1 MVFRKNNGLTMIEL
15 LIVTT
20 IIALFILVAI
30 FAYQLQLAKGRDAR
44 RKADLDKLQNVL
56 EDYLNDKICYPE
68 PEEIV
73 TAEGY
78 ICGKPFAPYLSSLPC
93 DPINNIYY
101 NYFYSYDS
109 TKTCKGWYKIY
120 TKLENTKDPIIAKVG
135 CGGSDECPSGGCGPS
150 CNYNYWV
157 SSPNMNQVAPI
168 PLAEDWWPSIPG
180 VSPPP
185 GGTPTPPP
193 GGTPTPS
200 PIPGVSP
207 SPTPTPTLV
216 PCGDGGVQPNC
227 WDVKNQKLYCN
238 SNICSTCCPGA
249 EYRCNLT
256 ATCCFYDLTCL

>member
-15 LIVTT
+15 IIVLA
-20 IIALFILVAI
+20 ILSVFILVAI
-30 FAYQLQLAKGRDAR
+30 FTYLGQLAKGRDAK
-44 RKADLDKLQNVL
+44 RKADLDKTQNVL
-56 EDYLNDKICYPE
+56 EDYLNDKICYPDGLTCGS
-68 PEEIV
+68 
-73 TAEGY
+73 TAGTDMAGY
-78 ICGKPFAPYLSSLPC
+78 ISEVPC
-93 DPINNIYY
+93 DPINNTYY
-101 NYFYSYDS
+101 NYFYSYDGRPEVV
-109 TKTCKGWYKIY
+109 CKSWYKIY
-120 TKLENTKDPIIAKVG
+120 TKLENTKDPIIEKVG
-135 CGGSDECPSGGCGPS
+135 CTGGCGPS
-150 CNYNYWV
+150 GNYNYWV

>member
-56 EDYLNDKICYPE
+56 EDYLNDKICYPDGLTCGS
-68 PEEIV
+68 
-73 TAEGY
+73 TAGTDMAGY
-78 ICGKPFAPYLSSLPC
+78 ISEVPC
-93 DPINNIYY
+93 DPINNTYY
-101 NYFYSYDS
+101 NYFYSYDGRPEVV
-109 TKTCKGWYKIY
+109 CKSWYKIY
-120 TKLENTKDPIIAKVG
+120 TKLENTKDPIIEKVG
-135 CGGSDECPSGGCGPS
+135 CTGGCGPS
-150 CNYNYWV
+150 GNYNYWV

-168 PLAEDWWPSIPG
+168 PLAEDWWPSIAG

-185 GGTPTPPP
+185 GGSPTPPP

-216 PCGDGGVQPNC
+216 PCGDGGVQPSC
-227 WDVKNQKLYCN
+227 GIGPVKFCAPLV
-238 SNICSTCCPGA
+238 CSTCCPGA

>member
-56 EDYLNDKICYPE
+56 EDYLNDEVCYPE
-68 PEEIV
+68 PGEIL
-73 TAEGY
+73 TDGK
-78 ICGKPFAPYLSSLPC
+78 ICKKPFAPYLSSLPC

-157 SSPNMNQVAPI
+157 SV
-168 PLAEDWWPSIPG
+168 G
-180 VSPPP
+180 F
-185 GGTPTPPP
+185 G
-193 GGTPTPS
+193 
-200 PIPGVSP
+200 
-207 SPTPTPTLV
+207 
-216 PCGDGGVQPNC
+216 
-227 WDVKNQKLYCN
+227 
-238 SNICSTCCPGA
+238 
-249 EYRCNLT
+249 
-256 ATCCFYDLTCL
+256 